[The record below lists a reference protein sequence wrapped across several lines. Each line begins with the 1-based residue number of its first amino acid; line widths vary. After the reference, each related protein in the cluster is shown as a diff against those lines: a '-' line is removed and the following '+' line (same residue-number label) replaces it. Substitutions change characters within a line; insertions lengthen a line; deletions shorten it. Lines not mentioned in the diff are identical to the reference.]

1 MTNQRL
7 LNMNGGYNFR
17 DLGGYKTT
25 DGKTV
30 KWHRILRTGK
40 LAELD
45 SSDLSQL
52 DAYNVRY
59 DVDFRSKAEIK
70 SEPDRLPTGATYT
83 SLPVFAEDMTDSTQ
97 SPEERKAMLS
107 GDANTGKNQ
116 MLEAYKMMVISN
128 EAQQSYRE
136 FFDMLLDNGDENKSL
151 LFHCT
156 AGKDRTGMGAVFL
169 LNALGVEQAQ
179 IRNDYLYTNEA
190 AADLVESILTKS
202 RNMGMNDNFMESM
215 HALFTVS
222 DDYYNK
228 ATGIIDKDYG
238 GMTNYLHSVL
248 KLHDNEINELKKL
261 YLD

>member
-169 LNALGVEQAQ
+169 QCPWC
-179 IRNDYLYTNEA
+179 R
-190 AADLVESILTKS
+190 
-202 RNMGMNDNFMESM
+202 
-215 HALFTVS
+215 
-222 DDYYNK
+222 
-228 ATGIIDKDYG
+228 TGA
-238 GMTNYLHSVL
+238 N
-248 KLHDNEINELKKL
+248 
-261 YLD
+261 